1 MHFGVIQMTRY
12 RKLGYV
18 ELNVESIARSEPFYR
33 DVVGLQHV
41 GRRQDGSVLLR
52 CDTDVYSVVLH
63 EKTPAGLKCAG
74 LMLEDASQFEPLHGQ
89 LLAHGVAYEE
99 LSASERNQRQIARAT
114 RITEPHTQ
122 ATLEFYVR
130 ADEASDRT
138 FQQSHTRIQ
147 RLGHIVLGTPRSSEA
162 VTFFRDVLNFRVS
175 DRIGETMTF
184 MRPYPN
190 PFHHGIG
197 VVRSGRPMLHHVN
210 FMVTEIDDIGRAL
223 HRLHAQGAP
232 IVHGPGKHPTSGS
245 VFLYFLDPDGITLEY
260 SFGMEE
266 FGETSAREPRALP
279 AAPESIDS
287 WGAIRDPRMGSVGE
301 LEVATIAPINR

>member
-1 MHFGVIQMTRY
+1 MTRY

-18 ELNVESIARSEPFYR
+18 ELNVESIARSATFYSN
-33 DVVGLQHV
+33 VAGLQYV

-52 CDTDVYSVVLH
+52 CDMDAYSVVLH
-63 EKTPAGLKCAG
+63 EKTPAGLKCVG
-74 LMLEDASQFEPLHGQ
+74 LMLEDASQFDALHIQ
-89 LLAHGVAYEE
+89 LRAHGTAYEE
-99 LSASERNQRQIARAT
+99 LSASECKLRQFARAT
-114 RITEPHTQ
+114 RITEPNTQ
-122 ATLEFYVR
+122 ATLEFYI
-130 ADEASDRT
+130 ATDDTSDRS
-138 FQQSHTRIQ
+138 FQPTHTRIQ

-162 VTFFRDVLNFRVS
+162 VAFFRDVLNFRIS
-175 DRIGETMTF
+175 DSIGEALTF

-197 VVRSGRPMLHHVN
+197 VARSAHPVLHHVN

-223 HRLHAQGAP
+223 HRLRAQGTP

-266 FGETSAREPRALP
+266 FLEADARAPRVLP

-287 WGAIRDPRMGSVGE
+287 WGATRDPRMGSAGE
-301 LEVATIAPINR
+301 IEVATIA

>member
-1 MHFGVIQMTRY
+1 MTRY

-18 ELNVESIARSEPFYR
+18 ELNVESIAQSEAFYR

-41 GRRQDGSVLLR
+41 GQRQDGSVLLR

-74 LMLEDASQFEPLHGQ
+74 LMLEDASQFEQLHSQ
-89 LLAHGVAYEE
+89 LRAHGVAYQE
-99 LSASERNQRQIARAT
+99 LSASECKLRQIPRAM
-114 RITEPHTQ
+114 RITEPNTQ

-138 FQQSHTRIQ
+138 FQPSHTKIQ

-162 VTFFRDVLNFRVS
+162 VAFFRDVLNFRVS
-175 DRIGETMTF
+175 DSIGETLTF

-223 HRLHAQGAP
+223 HRLRAQGAP

-245 VFLYFLDPDGITLEY
+245 VFLYFLDTDGITLEY

-266 FGETSAREPRALP
+266 FLETSAREPRALP
-279 AAPESIDS
+279 VAPESIDS
-287 WGAIRDPRMGSVGE
+287 WGATRDPRMGSVGE
-301 LEVATIAPINR
+301 IEVATIA

>member
-1 MHFGVIQMTRY
+1 MIRY

-18 ELNVESIARSEPFYR
+18 ELNVEDVARSETFYR
-33 DVVGLQHV
+33 DAVGLQRV
-41 GRRQDGSVLLR
+41 GPRQDGSVLLR
-52 CDTDVYSVVLH
+52 CDTDAYSVVLH
-63 EKTPAGLKCAG
+63 EKAPVGLKCAG
-74 LMLEDASQFEPLHGQ
+74 LMLEDASQFEPLHNK
-89 LLAHGVAYEE
+89 LRVHGVAYQE
-99 LSASERNQRQIARAT
+99 LSASECKQRQIGRAT
-114 RITEPHTQ
+114 RITEPNTG

-130 ADEASDRT
+130 ADDASDQT
-138 FQQSHTRIQ
+138 FQPSHTKIQ
-147 RLGHIVLGTPRSSEA
+147 RLGHIVLGTPRSGEA
-162 VTFFRDVLNFRVS
+162 VAFFRDVLNFRVS

-197 VVRSGRPMLHHVN
+197 VIRSERPMLHHVN

-287 WGAIRDPRMGSVGE
+287 WGAIRDHRMGRVGE
-301 LEVATIAPINR
+301 VEVATIAPINR

>member
-1 MHFGVIQMTRY
+1 MTRY

-18 ELNVESIARSEPFYR
+18 ELNVENIARSEAFYR
-33 DVVGLQHV
+33 DIVGLQHV
-41 GRRQDGSVLLR
+41 GQRSDGSVLLR
-52 CDTDVYSVVLH
+52 CDTDLYSIVLH
-63 EKTPAGLKCAG
+63 EKASAGLKCAG

-89 LLAHGVAYEE
+89 LQAHGIAYQE
-99 LSASERNQRQIARAT
+99 LSACDCKLRQIGRAT
-114 RITEPHTQ
+114 RITEPNTQ
-122 ATLEFYVR
+122 ATLEFYVP
-130 ADEASDRT
+130 ADEALDQT
-138 FQQSHTRIQ
+138 FQPSHTKIQ
-147 RLGHIVLGTPRSSEA
+147 RLGHIVLGTPRSSGA
-162 VTFFRDVLNFRVS
+162 VAFFRDVLNFRVS
-175 DRIGETMTF
+175 DRIGETLTF

-223 HRLHAQGAP
+223 HRLRAQGAP

-266 FGETSAREPRALP
+266 FLEGAAREPRVLP

-287 WGAIRDPRMGSVGE
+287 WGATRDPRMGAVGE
-301 LEVATIAPINR
+301 IEVATIA

>member
-1 MHFGVIQMTRY
+1 MTRY

-18 ELNVESIARSEPFYR
+18 ELNVESIARSEAFYR
-33 DVVGLQHV
+33 DIVGLQHV
-41 GRRQDGSVLLR
+41 GQRSDGSVLLR
-52 CDTDVYSVVLH
+52 CDTDLFSIVLH
-63 EKTPAGLKCAG
+63 EKASAGLKCAG

-89 LLAHGVAYEE
+89 LRAHGIAYQE
-99 LSASERNQRQIARAT
+99 LSACDCKLRQIGRAT
-114 RITEPHTQ
+114 RITEPNTQ
-122 ATLEFYVR
+122 ATLEFYVP
-130 ADEASDRT
+130 ADEALDQT
-138 FQQSHTRIQ
+138 FQPSHTRIQ

-162 VTFFRDVLNFRVS
+162 VAFFRDVLNFRVS
-175 DRIGETMTF
+175 DRIGETLTF

-223 HRLHAQGAP
+223 HRLRAQGAP

-266 FGETSAREPRALP
+266 FFETDARKPRVLP
-279 AAPESIDS
+279 AVPESIDS
-287 WGAIRDPRMGSVGE
+287 WGATRDARMGRVGE
-301 LEVATIAPINR
+301 IEVATIA